1 MTTRIFARSVLA
13 TLGLCFAFASSG
25 YADDLLYHASLC
37 NPGGQTPVG
46 QAVYDQFGI
55 ANVSSSSSLT
65 VNCGGVVVFSA
76 IGDIIE
82 VDVTVYDRNTLA
94 DVVCTLMTV
103 DLGGIATT
111 TGTQL
116 SSGSSASAQVLTF
129 SRPEGD
135 THQTTISL
143 QCVIPPFGALG
154 ASHVT
159 TYRVISTP

>member
-25 YADDLLYHASLC
+25 YAADLLYHASLC
-37 NPGGQTPVG
+37 NPDGQTPVG

-65 VNCGGVVVFSA
+65 VNCGGVVVFSMTL
-76 IGDIIE
+76 DIIE
-82 VDVTVYDRNTLA
+82 VDVTVYDRNTIA

-103 DLGGIATT
+103 DIGGIQTT
-111 TGTQL
+111 TGTQG
-116 SSGSSASAQVLTF
+116 SSGSSASAQTLTF
-129 SRPEGD
+129 FRPGN
-135 THQTTISL
+135 TQQTTISL
-143 QCVIPPFGALG
+143 QCVIPPFAASG

-159 TYRVISTP
+159 TYRVISNP